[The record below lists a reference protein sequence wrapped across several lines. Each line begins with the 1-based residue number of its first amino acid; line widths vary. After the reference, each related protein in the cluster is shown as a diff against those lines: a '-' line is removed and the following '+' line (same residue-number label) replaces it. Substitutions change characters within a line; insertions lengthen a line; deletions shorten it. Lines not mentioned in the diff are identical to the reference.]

1 MRELIA
7 VTKALG
13 DEQRVRIVAALAGGE
28 LCVCQIVE
36 LLDIAPST
44 ISKHLGLLRAAR
56 ILEARKDGRW
66 IYYRLAGKGAPDVV
80 RKGVKLVV
88 DALRADEVGERDA
101 RRLAEIRAQDP
112 EVLCGRQREVAGK
125 PATRT
130 TKKRGRAGVR

>member
-66 IYYRLAGKGAPDVV
+66 VYYRLARKGAPDVV
-80 RKGVKLVV
+80 RRGIKLVV

-112 EVLCGRQREVAGK
+112 EVLCSRQRDVAAK
-125 PATRT
+125 PAA
-130 TKKRGRAGVR
+130 KKRGRAGVR